1 MIASDDKTHMTL
13 DVDDQKEKA
22 TMEASRLKKSS
33 SNLSHSN
40 LTLAN
45 SSTVTV
51 NNGNSELK
59 KELKSVVLDRDQR
72 LVL

>member
-1 MIASDDKTHMTL
+1 MTL